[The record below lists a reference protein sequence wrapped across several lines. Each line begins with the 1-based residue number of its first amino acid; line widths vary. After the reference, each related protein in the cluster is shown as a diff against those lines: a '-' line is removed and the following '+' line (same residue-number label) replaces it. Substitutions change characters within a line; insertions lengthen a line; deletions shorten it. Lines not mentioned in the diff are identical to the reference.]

1 MEKVVTIASTH
12 TKLIRLPTWS
22 QPAAVGQPVGLVFSS
37 LVNDGNIIG
46 YKFVNHLTPSKWAL
60 SPSTHTQESANH
72 TGLRSKKRDGL
83 TIIDRRLCF
92 SQPLQEMIGIVPS
105 LTGLDG
111 NYFAWNSRGPTWII
125 SSVSR
130 AHMRL
135 DLKAFCFYTKKRSL
149 NEMQRM
155 SH

>member
-12 TKLIRLPTWS
+12 TKLIRLPKWS
-22 QPAAVGQPVGLVFSS
+22 QPAAARQPVELVYSS
-37 LVNDGNIIG
+37 RVNDGKIIG

-135 DLKAFCFYTKKRSL
+135 DLKAFCFSASPQKNDL
-149 NEMQRM
+149 
-155 SH
+155 

>member
-1 MEKVVTIASTH
+1 MEKVVTVASTH

-22 QPAAVGQPVGLVFSS
+22 QPAAVRQPVELVYSS
-37 LVNDGNIIG
+37 LVDDGNIIG
-46 YKFVNHLTPSKWAL
+46 YKFVDHLTPSKWAL

-83 TIIDRRLCF
+83 TIIDRRLGF
-92 SQPLQEMIGIVPS
+92 SQPLQEMIGVVPR

-125 SSVSR
+125 SRVSR

-135 DLKAFCFYTKKRSL
+135 DLKAFCFSKKMISERNAAS
-149 NEMQRM
+149 
-155 SH
+155 